1 MDKRS
6 FLKTSLLGVAGL
18 FASSL
23 RSHGMIPGMAR
34 KNYRRK
40 EEFLQPELPYAFD
53 ALEPYIDSATM
64 ELHYTKHYTAYTQKF
79 NEAAIQL
86 GILQQPARDIL
97 KEVSK
102 YPESIRQNGGGYLN
116 HLIFWNMMSPSGGG
130 MPSGVLLDAINRE
143 FGSVDAFREKFTEA
157 AKNVFG
163 SGWAWL
169 IIRDDKL
176 RITTTQN
183 QDNPLMDIASE
194 QGFPL
199 LCLDVW
205 EHAYYLNNQ
214 NRRYDY
220 ISAFWHVV
228 NWEFVARRYDSYQK
242 RMAMSF

>member
-1 MDKRS
+1 
-6 FLKTSLLGVAGL
+6 
-18 FASSL
+18 
-23 RSHGMIPGMAR
+23 
-34 KNYRRK
+34 
-40 EEFLQPELPYAFD
+40 
-53 ALEPYIDSATM
+53 
-64 ELHYTKHYTAYTQKF
+64 
-79 NEAAIQL
+79 
-86 GILQQPARDIL
+86 
-97 KEVSK
+97 
-102 YPESIRQNGGGYLN
+102 
-116 HLIFWNMMSPSGGG
+116 

-157 AKNVFG
+157 ARNVFG

-228 NWEFVARRYDSYQK
+228 NWEFVARRYDSYKK
-242 RMAMSF
+242 RIAMSF